1 MPNPQNRNDRRKG
14 EERSETL
21 IIPHITKEMLETAR
35 RMAEEGA
42 SRAEIEKAISAM
54 QSPAQPASS
63 PASRPAQHA
72 APAPQPM
79 AAPPERKHR
88 IIPTSRPRLSA
99 EERAALRQQM
109 QMGETQAETPQ
120 PEPEQEAL
128 RQEAARRAANRPAWF
143 GRRQTAQNDSQE
155 AARRAA
161 QALAAAPRA
170 PEAPAAPKVDEPT
183 GTRTIAIPKQRTV
196 SRPAEPAP
204 EATRVMSAARPQPT
218 PAEPAPQSA
227 ACTEGPAGEPAPRPA
242 APAPE
247 PRKIAVPRS
256 RTEAETDLNEK
267 IRRDHIW
274 LSNPVMVRG
283 LGMAPIVGAALDGR
297 HALMLCVASLL
308 LITFTRVLAVAVCHL
323 TQNRFRPVIYSYAAA
338 LLYIPVYVL
347 MYQLFGA
354 DLSLLGI
361 YLPLLVVEPAIVKRM
376 EFAEL
381 EPVSAAFRHG
391 FNNSLGMCAALLIVG
406 CLRELLATGAVF
418 GNQVIHAAP
427 LPLAAQPSG
436 GFVLVGAIAAVWC
449 AIANLY
455 TNYKHEEVRRL
466 YAKH

>member
-14 EERSETL
+14 EDRSETL

-54 QSPAQPASS
+54 QSPAQPAPS
-63 PASRPAQHA
+63 PASSPAQHA

-79 AAPPERKHR
+79 TAPPERKHR

-120 PEPEQEAL
+120 SEPEQEAL

-143 GRRQTAQNDSQE
+143 GRQTAQNDSQE

-161 QALAAAPRA
+161 QALAAAPHA

-204 EATRVMSAARPQPT
+204 EATRVMPAGQPQPT
-218 PAEPAPQSA
+218 PAEPAPQPA
-227 ACTEGPAGEPAPRPA
+227 ARTEGPAGEPAPRPA

-247 PRKIAVPRS
+247 PRKNAVPRS
-256 RTEAETDLNEK
+256 RTEAENDLNEK

-283 LGMAPIVGAALDGR
+283 LGMAPIVGAALDGH

-323 TQNRFRPVIYSYAAA
+323 TKNRFRPVIYSYAAA

>member
-1 MPNPQNRNDRRKG
+1 M
-14 EERSETL
+14 
-21 IIPHITKEMLETAR
+21 
-35 RMAEEGA
+35 
-42 SRAEIEKAISAM
+42 
-54 QSPAQPASS
+54 
-63 PASRPAQHA
+63 
-72 APAPQPM
+72 
-79 AAPPERKHR
+79 
-88 IIPTSRPRLSA
+88 
-99 EERAALRQQM
+99 
-109 QMGETQAETPQ
+109 
-120 PEPEQEAL
+120 
-128 RQEAARRAANRPAWF
+128 
-143 GRRQTAQNDSQE
+143 
-155 AARRAA
+155 
-161 QALAAAPRA
+161 
-170 PEAPAAPKVDEPT
+170 DEPT

-196 SRPAEPAP
+196 SRPAEPVP

-227 ACTEGPAGEPAPRPA
+227 TRTEGPAGEPAPRPA
-242 APAPE
+242 APASE
-247 PRKIAVPRS
+247 PRKNAVPRS
-256 RTEAETDLNEK
+256 RTEAENDLNEK

-283 LGMAPIVGAALDGR
+283 LGMAPIVGAALDGH

-323 TQNRFRPVIYSYAAA
+323 TKNRFRPVIYSYAAA

-427 LPLAAQPSG
+427 LPLAAQPLS
-436 GFVLVGAIAAVWC
+436 LIH
-449 AIANLY
+449 ISEP
-455 TNYKHEEVRRL
+455 TRP
-466 YAKH
+466 